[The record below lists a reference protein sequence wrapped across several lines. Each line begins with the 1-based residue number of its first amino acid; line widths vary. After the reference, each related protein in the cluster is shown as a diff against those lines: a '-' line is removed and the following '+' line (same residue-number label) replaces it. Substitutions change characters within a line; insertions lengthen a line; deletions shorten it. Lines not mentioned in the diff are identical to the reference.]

1 MPKIKTH
8 KGMQD
13 RVKIS
18 ATGKIMHK
26 KVGRNHLL
34 TNKGRANKKFSL
46 GKQLDVVYTTRVAHL
61 LPYL

>member
-8 KGMQD
+8 KWMQD

-26 KVGRNHLL
+26 KSRRNHLL
-34 TNKGRANKKFSL
+34 TNKGRANKMFSL
-46 GKQLDVVYTTRVAHL
+46 GKELDVVNSAKVAHL